1 MDKNK
6 IIKEAEAY
14 LDNVEKEFEADL
26 AALIAIPSV
35 AAKKEGNYTFGAEC
49 AKALDTAIAL
59 GKKYGFKTENHD
71 YYCASIISGDKK
83 DEVGIVAHLD
93 VVPAGSGWSY
103 EPYKLTVE
111 SDKYI
116 GRGALDDKG
125 PFLCGL
131 YTMRFLKEKGIEL
144 PFSIRLIG
152 GSDEEVGSSDLE
164 HFAKVAK
171 PPFFS
176 FTPDADFPVCIGE
189 KGILQVNV
197 MLGELPTEIAE
208 ICGGTVS
215 NAVPDSAY
223 AVIWDDN
230 TDIRNFPAQ
239 NNISIERLDEKRV
252 KITAS
257 GKTAHAAMP
266 EIGINAIGILADYI
280 LKNISVSSKKS
291 FSFLAS
297 ACGEYLGRTLGIAR
311 EDKDFKYL
319 TCVGGKLTVAD
330 GIMVQN
336 FNIRYIPDTTYEPVL
351 QKIKDTLTPQGFA
364 VQAVLSS
371 EGYYVSADDKKIK
384 ALTEACES
392 ILGYECKPY
401 TMGGGTYARWLA
413 NTVAFGASIHE
424 ERGKFGEGRG
434 DAHQRDEYISRAE
447 VRKTILIYILSI
459 LNLAENYNKE

>member
-6 IIKEAEAY
+6 IIKEAESFLAS
-14 LDNVEKEFEADL
+14 VEKEFEADL
-26 AALIAIPSV
+26 ASLIAIPSV
-35 AAKKEGNYTFGAEC
+35 ASKKEGHYTFGAEC
-49 AKALDTAIAL
+49 AKVLDTAIEM
-59 GKKYGFKTENHD
+59 GKKYGFRTENHD
-71 YYCASIISGDKK
+71 YYCASIISGDQK
-83 DEVGIVAHLD
+83 DEVGIVSHLD

-103 EPYKLTVE
+103 EPYRLTAE

-144 PFSIRLIG
+144 PFSIRLIA

-189 KGILQVNV
+189 KGILQVDV
-197 MLGELPTEIAE
+197 MLGKLPSEIAE
-208 ICGGTVS
+208 IGGGTVS

-223 AVIWDDN
+223 AVIWDDK
-230 TDIRNFPAQ
+230 TDVGNLPARKD
-239 NNISIERLDEKRV
+239 IKIERLDEKRI
-252 KITAS
+252 KLTAV

-280 LKNISVSSKKS
+280 LKNIYVSSKKP
-291 FSFLAS
+291 FEFLAS
-297 ACGEYLGRTLGIAR
+297 SCSEYLGKTLGIAR
-311 EDKDFKYL
+311 EDKNFKYL
-319 TCVGGKLTVAD
+319 TCVGGKLSVVD

-336 FNIRYIPDTTYEPVL
+336 FNIRYIPDTTYEPVF
-351 QKIKDTLTPQGFA
+351 QKIKDTLTPKGFA
-364 VQAVLSS
+364 VQAGLTS
-371 EGYYVSADDKKIK
+371 EGYFVSADDKKIK

-392 ILGYECKPY
+392 ILGRKCEPY

-413 NTVAFGASIHE
+413 NTVAFGASIYE

-434 DAHQRDEYISRAE
+434 DAHQRDEYISKEE

-459 LNLAENYNKE
+459 LNLAENYR

>member
-1 MDKNK
+1 MDKNQ
-6 IIKEAEAY
+6 IIKEAEDY
-14 LDNVEKEFEADL
+14 LDSVEKEFESDL
-26 AALIAIPSV
+26 AALIEIPSV
-35 AAKKEGNYTFGAEC
+35 AWKKEGVYTFGASC
-49 AKALDTAIAL
+49 AKVLDAAMEM

-83 DEVGIVAHLD
+83 DEIGIVAHLD
-93 VVPAGSGWSY
+93 VVPAGSGWRY

-116 GRGALDDKG
+116 GRGTLDDKG

-131 YTMRFLKEKGIEL
+131 YAMRFLKEKGISL
-144 PFSIRLIG
+144 PFSIRLIA

-176 FTPDADFPVCIGE
+176 FTPDAEFPVCIGE
-189 KGILQVNV
+189 KGILQVDV
-197 MLGELPTEIAE
+197 MLGELPPEIAE
-208 ICGGTVS
+208 IGGGTVS

-223 AVIWDDN
+223 AVIWDDKS
-230 TDIRNFPAQ
+230 DIHSFPAQ
-239 NNISIERLDEKRV
+239 SNIIIERLDEKRL
-252 KITAS
+252 KITAT

-266 EIGINAIGILADYI
+266 ESGINAIGILAAYI
-280 LKNISVSSKKS
+280 LKNVPVSGKKP
-291 FSFLAS
+291 FEFLAS
-297 ACGEYLGRTLGIAR
+297 ACGEYFGRTLGIAR
-311 EDKDFKYL
+311 EDENFKYL
-319 TCVGGKLTVAD
+319 TCVGGKLTVSD

-351 QKIKDTLTPQGFA
+351 KQIKDTLTPQGFA
-364 VQAVLSS
+364 VRPVFTS

-384 ALTEACES
+384 ALTEACETV
-392 ILGYECKPY
+392 LGYECKPY

-413 NTVAFGASIHE
+413 NTVAFGASIQE

-434 DAHQRDEYISRAE
+434 DAHQRDEYISKAE
-447 VRKTILIYILSI
+447 VRKTILIYIRSI
-459 LNLAENYNKE
+459 LNLAEICSEN